1 MTTLASDYTACATA
15 LAERLH
21 VGGAIHSRQV
31 FDAFRAVPRHLTVPR
46 YYRRAVHP
54 VVLDVADPGPRAAD
68 HIYAD
73 RSLLTH
79 HPDHDGAQS
88 RASRPGHIAH
98 LLEAAALPAA
108 RRVLHVGA
116 GVGYTTALAA
126 HVAER
131 ARVVAVE
138 TSHRVAADG
147 ADAIDRLSLGRRV
160 HYYRGEGYA
169 GCAPEA
175 GYDRVL
181 VTTGVTGIS
190 PIWLDQLT
198 DRGFIVAPVYAGG
211 LFPLLAVGRGPA
223 GTGLVGRPVL
233 GAAEFEPATGLLWNE
248 HALRTPPMTS
258 LPPAEHT
265 LHVPA
270 LAGIT
275 EDEYI
280 GLWLFLAVTDGRV
293 TGARTVSLDA
303 EERDR
308 AVLMGERGAAAIA
321 PDVIASV
328 GPDGQDLAREAER
341 LVEGWL
347 AAGRPRAA
355 DWEVRLRLNTATGA
369 PLYTPYR
376 WVLTGR
382 RR

>member
-1 MTTLASDYTACATA
+1 
-15 LAERLH
+15 
-21 VGGAIHSRQV
+21 
-31 FDAFRAVPRHLTVPR
+31 VPR

-233 GAAEFEPATGLLWNE
+233 GAAEFEPA
-248 HALRTPPMTS
+248 
-258 LPPAEHT
+258 
-265 LHVPA
+265 
-270 LAGIT
+270 
-275 EDEYI
+275 
-280 GLWLFLAVTDGRV
+280 
-293 TGARTVSLDA
+293 
-303 EERDR
+303 
-308 AVLMGERGAAAIA
+308 IA